1 VEIDFLKVFKLAK
14 YLIIP
19 ILFFL
24 YISYADVILASGP
37 SVFGAEQGAGGG
49 AGGIQVIGLGLATS
63 VSVSRLYF
71 GMFRLPVYAADL
83 GDISGIHDTFFTI
96 LGIITVIFVAWDLR
110 FLLKGLKGKTSYTY
124 GSKYQWRR

>member
-1 VEIDFLKVFKLAK
+1 MEIGFWKIFKFAK

-24 YISYADVILASGP
+24 YINYGVAILSAGP
-37 SVFGAEQGAGGG
+37 SFFGIEQGMGAGG
-49 AGGIQVIGLGLATS
+49 GGIQVIGLGLATS

-71 GMFRLPVYAADL
+71 GMFRLPVYAGDL
-83 GDISGIHDTFFTI
+83 GDISGIHDTFFAI
-96 LGIITVIFVAWDLR
+96 LGIITIIFVAWDLFFVFR
-110 FLLKGLKGKTSYTY
+110 GKTSYTY